1 MKEQMTRLDVTPFNP
16 FGKARH
22 VVSALFE
29 ECLSVDGVESIGE
42 VDLDENG
49 VSVVGFAV
57 KPLASSLQANF
68 RAKRLRNTYLQR
80 PQKG

>member
-1 MKEQMTRLDVTPFNP
+1 MAWLTIAPLCP
-16 FGKARH
+16 FGEAWH

-29 ECLSVDGVESIGE
+29 ECLSVDGVESIGK